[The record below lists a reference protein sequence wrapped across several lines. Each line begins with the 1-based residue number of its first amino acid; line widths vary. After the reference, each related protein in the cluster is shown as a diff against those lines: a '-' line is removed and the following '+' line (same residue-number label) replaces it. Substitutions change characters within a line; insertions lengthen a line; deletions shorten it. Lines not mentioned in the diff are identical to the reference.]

1 MRNAEKLIEKRKI
14 AGLSQTAVAKKLG
27 CTSSAV
33 SQYES
38 GKSEPDFE
46 TLVKLAEIYG
56 CTVNDFV

>member
-38 GKSEPDFE
+38 GKREPDFE

>member
-1 MRNAEKLIEKRKI
+1 MNTEKLIEQREK
-14 AGLSQTAVAKKLG
+14 AGLSQTTVAEKLK
-27 CTSSAV
+27 CTSAAI

-38 GKSEPDFE
+38 GKREPGFE

>member
-1 MRNAEKLIEKRKI
+1 MNTQKLMGKREEV
-14 AGLSQTAVAKKLG
+14 GLSQTEVANKLK
-27 CTSSAV
+27 CTPAAV

-38 GKSEPDFE
+38 GRRKPSFE